1 MFKRTMKAIFPW
13 LDVHE
18 NLYRTYKRY
27 HKRAAGK
34 FKERYYFYKMY
45 KKYHCHVSLS
55 ADIGENTVFPHP
67 IGIVIGKGV
76 KIGKNCV
83 IYQNVTIGRRNPD
96 NEYDVAEIGDNVM
109 IGCNAIILG
118 RVKVGA
124 NAKIAAGSIVLRD
137 VKANET
143 VHGVVK

>member
-1 MFKRTMKAIFPW
+1 MPCE
-13 LDVHE
+13 LVG
-18 NLYRTYKRY
+18 RY
-27 HKRAAGK
+27 WREYGI
-34 FKERYYFYKMY
+34 
-45 KKYHCHVSLS
+45 S
-55 ADIGENTVFPHP
+55 ASNWDCNR
-67 IGIVIGKGV
+67 
-76 KIGKNCV
+76 
-83 IYQNVTIGRRNPD
+83 QRNPD